1 MFEFHSIKILF
12 KGNYVVC
19 RLCKIKSIWVK
30 LKCNYIPDVGIPALK
45 ELLRELTSSLSSS
58 LSILLISISSRF
70 KSSNAC
76 PTKKQ
81 KE

>member
-19 RLCKIKSIWVK
+19 RLCKKKKHLS
-30 LKCNYIPDVGIPALK
+30 NYIPDVGIPALK